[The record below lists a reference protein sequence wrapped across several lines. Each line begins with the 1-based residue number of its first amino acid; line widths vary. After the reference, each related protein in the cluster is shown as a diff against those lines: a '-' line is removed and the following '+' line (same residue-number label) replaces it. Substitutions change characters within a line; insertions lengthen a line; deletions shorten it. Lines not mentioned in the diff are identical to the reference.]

1 MCIVKPE
8 RTLIHGYRP
17 YIKRRSYPAVR
28 CSFWLLAW
36 ANGCLYNCAY
46 CWLKAYHGRWPWNEI
61 HVTEKSVPAKVLQCF
76 CSKTPVSQLLNA
88 GELCDSFVV
97 PEYIPYMASTLR
109 EANEEYGCRLSLYN
123 ELVTVAKDHG
133 VPAVLCK
140 EPSEVWEKLGLRG
153 PCNYM
158 TLGA

>member
-46 CWLKAYHGRWPWNEI
+46 CWLKAYHERWPWHEI
-61 HVTEKSVPAKVLQCF
+61 HVAERATLARVLERF
-76 CSKTPVSQLLNA
+76 CARHSGSQLLNA
-88 GELCDSFVV
+88 WVQLTEK
-97 PEYIPYMASTLR
+97 
-109 EANEEYGCRLSLYN
+109 RLSLYS

-133 VPAVLCK
+133 VPAALCK